1 MTPFGNKYSLDTKI
15 FALGVLLPEGKN
27 FYKGLTFADNYT
39 IKILKEYASLLFL
52 RGACGEILIGLMDLW
67 EKEVINMD
75 VNTMVNVSTNLST
88 LNVKQGSAGAAAGAA
103 KPAEAA
109 PGAQAPA
116 DAYSVNVTD
125 AAKSHGEAVKG
136 LSAEQIDIL
145 QQGIDNSYKMM
156 ISVLTENNAKLQ
168 GWLDEG
174 IGKLAF
180 GDMQI
185 DSSKFGLPAVGTTPE
200 EAAEAVGEGGE
211 YSVDAVAGRI
221 FDMAKAIAGN
231 DPEKLK
237 AMQDAVEEGFKQA
250 GLAWKET
257 MGTDKMPQITQ
268 DTKDEINKRFDD
280 FYAQLTGKAAEE
292 GKSE

>member
-1 MTPFGNKYSLDTKI
+1 
-15 FALGVLLPEGKN
+15 
-27 FYKGLTFADNYT
+27 
-39 IKILKEYASLLFL
+39 
-52 RGACGEILIGLMDLW
+52 
-67 EKEVINMD
+67 MD
-75 VNTMVNVSTNLST
+75 VNTMVNVSTSLST
-88 LNVKQGSAGAAAGAA
+88 LNVKQGNGSAAAAP
-103 KPAEAA
+103 KAEAQT
-109 PGAQAPA
+109 GAQAPA
-116 DAYSVNVTD
+116 DAYQVDVTD

-136 LSAEQIDIL
+136 LTAEQIDIL
-145 QQGIDNSYKMM
+145 QQGIDNAYKMM

-185 DSSKFGLPAVGTTPE
+185 DSSQFGLPAVGTTPE
-200 EAAEAVGEGGE
+200 EAEKAVGEGGD

-221 FDMAKAIAGN
+221 FDMAKAIAGD

-250 GLAWKET
+250 GLAWKDT

-268 DTKDEINKRFDD
+268 DTHDEINKRFDEL
-280 FYAQLTGKAAEE
+280 YAKLTGAADE

>member
-1 MTPFGNKYSLDTKI
+1 
-15 FALGVLLPEGKN
+15 
-27 FYKGLTFADNYT
+27 
-39 IKILKEYASLLFL
+39 
-52 RGACGEILIGLMDLW
+52 
-67 EKEVINMD
+67 MD

-88 LNVKQGSAGAAAGAA
+88 LNVKQGSSGAAAGMKAV
-103 KPAEAA
+103 ETQQET
-109 PGAQAPA
+109 QAPA
-116 DAYSVNVTD
+116 GAYEVNVSD
-125 AAKSHGEAVKG
+125 AAKNHGEAVKG
-136 LSAEQIDIL
+136 LTAEQIDIL

-180 GDMQI
+180 GDLQI

-200 EAAEAVGEGGE
+200 EAAAAVAEGGE
-211 YSVDAVAGRI
+211 YSVDAVADRI
-221 FDMAKAIAGN
+221 FEMAKAIAGD

-237 AMQDAVEEGFKQA
+237 EMQDAVEEGFKQA
-250 GLAWKET
+250 GVAWKDT

-268 DTKDEINKRFDD
+268 DTHDAITKRFDEL
-280 FYAQLTGKAAEE
+280 YAKLTGTAEDE

>member
-1 MTPFGNKYSLDTKI
+1 
-15 FALGVLLPEGKN
+15 
-27 FYKGLTFADNYT
+27 
-39 IKILKEYASLLFL
+39 
-52 RGACGEILIGLMDLW
+52 
-67 EKEVINMD
+67 MD
-75 VNTMVNVSTNLST
+75 VNTMVNVSTSLST
-88 LNVKQGSAGAAAGAA
+88 LNVKQGNGSGAAAP
-103 KPAEAA
+103 KAEAQT
-109 PGAQAPA
+109 GAQAPA
-116 DAYSVNVTD
+116 DAYQVDVTD

-156 ISVLTENNAKLQ
+156 ISVLTENNVKLQ

-185 DSSKFGLPAVGTTPE
+185 DSSQFGLPAVGTTPE
-200 EAAEAVGEGGE
+200 EAEKAVGEGGD

-221 FDMAKAIAGN
+221 FDMAKAIAGD

-237 AMQDAVEEGFKQA
+237 AMQEAVEEGFKQA
-250 GLAWKET
+250 GLAWKDT

-268 DTKDEINKRFDD
+268 DTHDEITKRFDEL
-280 FYAQLTGKAAEE
+280 YAKLTGAAEE

>member
-1 MTPFGNKYSLDTKI
+1 
-15 FALGVLLPEGKN
+15 
-27 FYKGLTFADNYT
+27 
-39 IKILKEYASLLFL
+39 
-52 RGACGEILIGLMDLW
+52 
-67 EKEVINMD
+67 
-75 VNTMVNVSTNLST
+75 MVNVSTSLST
-88 LNVKQGSAGAAAGAA
+88 LNVKQGNGSAVAAAP
-103 KPAEAA
+103 KAEAQT
-109 PGAQAPA
+109 GAQAPA
-116 DAYSVNVTD
+116 DAYQVDVTD

-136 LSAEQIDIL
+136 LTAEQIDIL

-180 GDMQI
+180 GDLQI

-200 EAAEAVGEGGE
+200 EAAAAVAEGGD
-211 YSVDAVAGRI
+211 YSVDAVADRI
-221 FDMAKAIAGN
+221 FEMAKAIAGG

-237 AMQDAVEEGFKQA
+237 EMQDAVEEGFKQA
-250 GLAWKET
+250 GVAWKDT

-268 DTKDEINKRFDD
+268 DTHDAITKRFDEL
-280 FYAQLTGKAAEE
+280 YAELTGKAAEE

>member
-1 MTPFGNKYSLDTKI
+1 
-15 FALGVLLPEGKN
+15 
-27 FYKGLTFADNYT
+27 
-39 IKILKEYASLLFL
+39 
-52 RGACGEILIGLMDLW
+52 
-67 EKEVINMD
+67 MD

-88 LNVKQGSAGAAAGAA
+88 LNVKQGSNGAAAGMKAVETQQETQAA
-103 KPAEAA
+103 A
-109 PGAQAPA
+109 GA
-116 DAYSVNVTD
+116 YEVNVSD
-125 AAKSHGEAVKG
+125 AAKNHGEAVKG
-136 LSAEQIDIL
+136 LTAEQIDIL

-180 GDMQI
+180 GDLQI

-200 EAAEAVGEGGE
+200 EAAAAVAEGGE
-211 YSVDAVAGRI
+211 YSVDAVADRI
-221 FDMAKAIAGN
+221 FDMAKAIAGD

-250 GLAWKET
+250 GVAWKDT

-268 DTKDEINKRFDD
+268 DTHDEITKRFDEL
-280 FYAQLTGKAAEE
+280 YAKLTGTSAE

>member
-1 MTPFGNKYSLDTKI
+1 
-15 FALGVLLPEGKN
+15 
-27 FYKGLTFADNYT
+27 
-39 IKILKEYASLLFL
+39 
-52 RGACGEILIGLMDLW
+52 
-67 EKEVINMD
+67 MD
-75 VNTMVNVSTNLST
+75 VNTMVNVSTSLST
-88 LNVKQGSAGAAAGAA
+88 LNVRQGNGSVAAAP
-103 KPAEAA
+103 KAEAQT
-109 PGAQAPA
+109 GAQAPA
-116 DAYSVNVTD
+116 DAYQVDVTD

-136 LSAEQIDIL
+136 LTAEQIDIL

-185 DSSKFGLPAVGTTPE
+185 DSSQFGLPAVGTTPE
-200 EAAEAVGEGGE
+200 EAEKAVGEGGD

-221 FDMAKAIAGN
+221 FDMAKAIAGD

-250 GLAWKET
+250 GLAWKDT

-268 DTKDEINKRFDD
+268 DTHDEINKRFDEL
-280 FYAQLTGKAAEE
+280 YAKLTGAAAE

>member
-1 MTPFGNKYSLDTKI
+1 
-15 FALGVLLPEGKN
+15 
-27 FYKGLTFADNYT
+27 
-39 IKILKEYASLLFL
+39 
-52 RGACGEILIGLMDLW
+52 
-67 EKEVINMD
+67 MD
-75 VNTMVNVSTNLST
+75 VNTMVNVSTSLST
-88 LNVKQGSAGAAAGAA
+88 LNVKQGNGSAAAAP
-103 KPAEAA
+103 KVEAQT
-109 PGAQAPA
+109 GAQAPA
-116 DAYSVNVTD
+116 DAYQVDVTD

-136 LSAEQIDIL
+136 LTAEQIDIL

-185 DSSKFGLPAVGTTPE
+185 DSSQFGLPAVGTTPE
-200 EAAEAVGEGGE
+200 EAEKAVGEGGD

-221 FDMAKAIAGN
+221 FDMAKAIAGD

-250 GLAWKET
+250 GLAWKDT

-268 DTKDEINKRFDD
+268 DTHDEINKRFDEL
-280 FYAQLTGKAAEE
+280 YAKLTGAAAE

>member
-1 MTPFGNKYSLDTKI
+1 
-15 FALGVLLPEGKN
+15 
-27 FYKGLTFADNYT
+27 
-39 IKILKEYASLLFL
+39 
-52 RGACGEILIGLMDLW
+52 
-67 EKEVINMD
+67 MD
-75 VNTMVNVSTNLST
+75 VNTMVNVSTSLST
-88 LNVKQGSAGAAAGAA
+88 LNVKQGNGSAAAAP
-103 KPAEAA
+103 KAEAQT
-109 PGAQAPA
+109 GAQAPA
-116 DAYSVNVTD
+116 DAYQVDVTD

-136 LSAEQIDIL
+136 LTAEQIDIL

-156 ISVLTENNAKLQ
+156 MSVLTENNAKLQ

-185 DSSKFGLPAVGTTPE
+185 DSSQFGLPAVGTTPE
-200 EAAEAVGEGGE
+200 EAEKAVGEGGD

-221 FDMAKAIAGN
+221 FDMAKAIAGD

-250 GLAWKET
+250 GLAWKDT

-268 DTKDEINKRFDD
+268 DTHDEINKRFDEL
-280 FYAQLTGKAAEE
+280 YAKLTGAAAE

>member
-1 MTPFGNKYSLDTKI
+1 
-15 FALGVLLPEGKN
+15 
-27 FYKGLTFADNYT
+27 
-39 IKILKEYASLLFL
+39 
-52 RGACGEILIGLMDLW
+52 
-67 EKEVINMD
+67 MD
-75 VNTMVNVSTNLST
+75 VNTMVNVSTSLST
-88 LNVKQGSAGAAAGAA
+88 LNVKQGNGSVAAAS
-103 KPAEAA
+103 KAEAQT
-109 PGAQAPA
+109 GAQAPA
-116 DAYSVNVTD
+116 DAYQVDVTD

-136 LSAEQIDIL
+136 LTAEQIDIL

-185 DSSKFGLPAVGTTPE
+185 DSSQFGLPAVGTTPE
-200 EAAEAVGEGGE
+200 EAEKAVGEGGD

-221 FDMAKAIAGN
+221 FDMAKAIAGD

-250 GLAWKET
+250 GLAWKDT

-268 DTKDEINKRFDD
+268 DTHDEINKRFDEL
-280 FYAQLTGKAAEE
+280 YAKLTGAAAE

>member
-1 MTPFGNKYSLDTKI
+1 
-15 FALGVLLPEGKN
+15 
-27 FYKGLTFADNYT
+27 
-39 IKILKEYASLLFL
+39 
-52 RGACGEILIGLMDLW
+52 
-67 EKEVINMD
+67 MD

-109 PGAQAPA
+109 SGTQAPAA

-136 LSAEQIDIL
+136 QTAEQIDIL

-185 DSSKFGLPAVGTTPE
+185 DSSTFGLPAVGTTPE
-200 EAAEAVGEGGE
+200 EAAKAVGEGGE

>member
-1 MTPFGNKYSLDTKI
+1 
-15 FALGVLLPEGKN
+15 
-27 FYKGLTFADNYT
+27 
-39 IKILKEYASLLFL
+39 
-52 RGACGEILIGLMDLW
+52 
-67 EKEVINMD
+67 MD
-75 VNTMVNVSTNLST
+75 VNTMVNVSTSLST
-88 LNVKQGSAGAAAGAA
+88 LSVKQGNGSAAAAP
-103 KPAEAA
+103 KAEAQT
-109 PGAQAPA
+109 GAQAPA
-116 DAYSVNVTD
+116 DAYQVDVTD

-136 LSAEQIDIL
+136 LTAEQIDIL

-185 DSSKFGLPAVGTTPE
+185 DSSQFGLPAVGTTPE
-200 EAAEAVGEGGE
+200 EAEKAVGEGGD

-221 FDMAKAIAGN
+221 FDMAKAIAGD

-250 GLAWKET
+250 GLAWKDT

-268 DTKDEINKRFDD
+268 DTHDEINKRFDEL
-280 FYAQLTGKAAEE
+280 YAKLTGAAAE

>member
-1 MTPFGNKYSLDTKI
+1 
-15 FALGVLLPEGKN
+15 
-27 FYKGLTFADNYT
+27 
-39 IKILKEYASLLFL
+39 
-52 RGACGEILIGLMDLW
+52 
-67 EKEVINMD
+67 MD

-109 PGAQAPA
+109 SGAQAPAA

-136 LSAEQIDIL
+136 LTAEQIDIL

-250 GLAWKET
+250 GLAWKDT
-257 MGTDKMPQITQ
+257 MGTDEMPQITQ
-268 DTKDEINKRFDD
+268 DTHNEITKRFDD
-280 FYAQLTGKAAEE
+280 LYAQLTGKAAEE

>member
-1 MTPFGNKYSLDTKI
+1 
-15 FALGVLLPEGKN
+15 
-27 FYKGLTFADNYT
+27 
-39 IKILKEYASLLFL
+39 
-52 RGACGEILIGLMDLW
+52 
-67 EKEVINMD
+67 MD

>member
-1 MTPFGNKYSLDTKI
+1 
-15 FALGVLLPEGKN
+15 
-27 FYKGLTFADNYT
+27 
-39 IKILKEYASLLFL
+39 
-52 RGACGEILIGLMDLW
+52 
-67 EKEVINMD
+67 MD
-75 VNTMVNVSTNLST
+75 VNTMVNVSTSLST
-88 LNVKQGSAGAAAGAA
+88 LNVKQGNGSAAAAP
-103 KPAEAA
+103 KAEAQT
-109 PGAQAPA
+109 GAQAPA
-116 DAYSVNVTD
+116 DAYQVDVTD

-136 LSAEQIDIL
+136 LTAEQIDIL

-185 DSSKFGLPAVGTTPE
+185 DSSQFGLPAVGTTPE
-200 EAAEAVGEGGE
+200 EAEKAVGEGGD

-221 FDMAKAIAGN
+221 FDMAKAIAGD

-250 GLAWKET
+250 GLAWKDT
-257 MGTDKMPQITQ
+257 MGTDEMPQITQ
-268 DTKDEINKRFDD
+268 DTHDEINKRFDEL
-280 FYAQLTGKAAEE
+280 YAKLTGAAAE

>member
-1 MTPFGNKYSLDTKI
+1 
-15 FALGVLLPEGKN
+15 
-27 FYKGLTFADNYT
+27 
-39 IKILKEYASLLFL
+39 
-52 RGACGEILIGLMDLW
+52 
-67 EKEVINMD
+67 MD
-75 VNTMVNVSTNLST
+75 VNTMVNVSTSLST
-88 LNVKQGSAGAAAGAA
+88 LNVKQGNGSAAAAP
-103 KPAEAA
+103 KAEAQT
-109 PGAQAPA
+109 GAQAPA
-116 DAYSVNVTD
+116 DAYQVDVTD

-136 LSAEQIDIL
+136 LTAEQIDIL

-185 DSSKFGLPAVGTTPE
+185 DSSQFGLPAVGTTPE
-200 EAAEAVGEGGE
+200 EAEKAVGEGGD

-221 FDMAKAIAGN
+221 FDMAKAIAGD

-237 AMQDAVEEGFKQA
+237 AMQEAVEEGFKQA
-250 GLAWKET
+250 GLAWKDT

-268 DTKDEINKRFDD
+268 DTHDEINKRFDEL
-280 FYAQLTGKAAEE
+280 YAKLTGAADE

>member
-1 MTPFGNKYSLDTKI
+1 
-15 FALGVLLPEGKN
+15 
-27 FYKGLTFADNYT
+27 
-39 IKILKEYASLLFL
+39 
-52 RGACGEILIGLMDLW
+52 
-67 EKEVINMD
+67 MD
-75 VNTMVNVSTNLST
+75 VNTMVNVSTSLST
-88 LNVKQGSAGAAAGAA
+88 LNVKQGNGSAAAAP
-103 KPAEAA
+103 KAEAQT
-109 PGAQAPA
+109 GAQAPA
-116 DAYSVNVTD
+116 DAYQVDVTD

-136 LSAEQIDIL
+136 LTAEQIDIL

-250 GLAWKET
+250 GLAWKDT
-257 MGTDKMPQITQ
+257 MGTDEMPQITQ
-268 DTKDEINKRFDD
+268 DTHNEITKRFDD
-280 FYAQLTGKAAEE
+280 LYAQLTGKAAEE

>member
-1 MTPFGNKYSLDTKI
+1 
-15 FALGVLLPEGKN
+15 
-27 FYKGLTFADNYT
+27 
-39 IKILKEYASLLFL
+39 
-52 RGACGEILIGLMDLW
+52 
-67 EKEVINMD
+67 MD
-75 VNTMVNVSTNLST
+75 VNTMVNVSTSLST
-88 LNVKQGSAGAAAGAA
+88 LNVKQGNGSAAAAP
-103 KPAEAA
+103 KAEAQT
-109 PGAQAPA
+109 GAQAPA
-116 DAYSVNVTD
+116 DAYQVDVTD

-136 LSAEQIDIL
+136 LTAEQIDIL

-185 DSSKFGLPAVGTTPE
+185 DSSQFGLPAVGTTPE
-200 EAAEAVGEGGE
+200 EAEKAVGEGGD

-221 FDMAKAIAGN
+221 FDMAKAIAGD

-250 GLAWKET
+250 GLAWKDT

-268 DTKDEINKRFDD
+268 DTHDEINKRFDEL
-280 FYAQLTGKAAEE
+280 YAKLTGAADE

>member
-1 MTPFGNKYSLDTKI
+1 
-15 FALGVLLPEGKN
+15 
-27 FYKGLTFADNYT
+27 
-39 IKILKEYASLLFL
+39 
-52 RGACGEILIGLMDLW
+52 
-67 EKEVINMD
+67 
-75 VNTMVNVSTNLST
+75 MVNVSTNLST
-88 LNVKQGSAGAAAGAA
+88 LNVRQGNSGAAAAAKAAEPQAEAQASAGAY
-103 KPAEAA
+103 E
-109 PGAQAPA
+109 
-116 DAYSVNVTD
+116 VNVTD

-136 LSAEQIDIL
+136 LTAEQIDIL

-180 GDMQI
+180 GDLQI

-200 EAAEAVGEGGE
+200 EAAAAVAEGGD
-211 YSVDAVAGRI
+211 YSVDAVADRI
-221 FDMAKAIAGN
+221 FEMAKAIAGG

-237 AMQDAVEEGFKQA
+237 EMQDAVEEGFKQA
-250 GLAWKET
+250 GVAWKDT

-268 DTKDEINKRFDD
+268 DTHDAITKRFDEL
-280 FYAQLTGKAAEE
+280 YAELTGKAAEE

>member
-1 MTPFGNKYSLDTKI
+1 
-15 FALGVLLPEGKN
+15 
-27 FYKGLTFADNYT
+27 
-39 IKILKEYASLLFL
+39 
-52 RGACGEILIGLMDLW
+52 
-67 EKEVINMD
+67 MD
-75 VNTMVNVSTNLST
+75 VNTMVSVSTSLST
-88 LNVKQGSAGAAAGAA
+88 LNVKQGNGSAAAAP
-103 KPAEAA
+103 KAEAQT
-109 PGAQAPA
+109 GAQAPA
-116 DAYSVNVTD
+116 DAYQVDVTD

-136 LSAEQIDIL
+136 LTAEQIDIL

-185 DSSKFGLPAVGTTPE
+185 DSSQFGLPAVGTTPE
-200 EAAEAVGEGGE
+200 EAEKAVGEGGD

-221 FDMAKAIAGN
+221 FDMAKAIAGD

-250 GLAWKET
+250 GLAWKDT

-268 DTKDEINKRFDD
+268 DTHDEINKRFDEL
-280 FYAQLTGKAAEE
+280 YAKLTGAAAE

>member
-1 MTPFGNKYSLDTKI
+1 
-15 FALGVLLPEGKN
+15 
-27 FYKGLTFADNYT
+27 
-39 IKILKEYASLLFL
+39 
-52 RGACGEILIGLMDLW
+52 
-67 EKEVINMD
+67 MD

-88 LNVKQGSAGAAAGAA
+88 LNVKQGSNGAAAGMKAVETQQETQAA
-103 KPAEAA
+103 A
-109 PGAQAPA
+109 GA
-116 DAYSVNVTD
+116 YEVNVSD
-125 AAKSHGEAVKG
+125 AAKNHGEAVKG
-136 LSAEQIDIL
+136 LTAEQIDIL

-180 GDMQI
+180 GDLQI

-200 EAAEAVGEGGE
+200 EAAAAVAEGGE
-211 YSVDAVAGRI
+211 YSVDAVADRI
-221 FDMAKAIAGN
+221 FDMAKAIAGD

-237 AMQDAVEEGFKQA
+237 EMQDAVEEGFKQA
-250 GLAWKET
+250 GVAWKDT

-268 DTKDEINKRFDD
+268 DTHDAITKRFDEL
-280 FYAQLTGKAAEE
+280 YAKLTGTSAE

>member
-1 MTPFGNKYSLDTKI
+1 
-15 FALGVLLPEGKN
+15 
-27 FYKGLTFADNYT
+27 
-39 IKILKEYASLLFL
+39 
-52 RGACGEILIGLMDLW
+52 
-67 EKEVINMD
+67 MD
-75 VNTMVNVSTNLST
+75 VNTMVNVSTSLST
-88 LNVKQGSAGAAAGAA
+88 LNVKQGNGSAAAAP
-103 KPAEAA
+103 KAEAQT
-109 PGAQAPA
+109 GAQAPA
-116 DAYSVNVTD
+116 DAYQVDVTD

-136 LSAEQIDIL
+136 LTAEQIDIL

-185 DSSKFGLPAVGTTPE
+185 DSSQFGLPAVGTTPE
-200 EAAEAVGEGGE
+200 EAEKAVGEGGD

-221 FDMAKAIAGN
+221 FDMAKAIAGD

-250 GLAWKET
+250 GLAWKDT

-268 DTKDEINKRFDD
+268 DTHDEINKRFDEL
-280 FYAQLTGKAAEE
+280 YAKLTGAAAE

>member
-1 MTPFGNKYSLDTKI
+1 
-15 FALGVLLPEGKN
+15 
-27 FYKGLTFADNYT
+27 
-39 IKILKEYASLLFL
+39 
-52 RGACGEILIGLMDLW
+52 
-67 EKEVINMD
+67 
-75 VNTMVNVSTNLST
+75 
-88 LNVKQGSAGAAAGAA
+88 
-103 KPAEAA
+103 
-109 PGAQAPA
+109 
-116 DAYSVNVTD
+116 VNVTD
-125 AAKSHGEAVKG
+125 AAQNHGEAVKG
-136 LSAEQIDIL
+136 LSAEQVDIL

-250 GLAWKET
+250 GLAWKDT
-257 MGTDKMPQITQ
+257 MGTDEMPQITQ
-268 DTKDEINKRFDD
+268 DTHNEITKRFDD
-280 FYAQLTGKAAEE
+280 LYAQLTGKAAEE

>member
-1 MTPFGNKYSLDTKI
+1 
-15 FALGVLLPEGKN
+15 
-27 FYKGLTFADNYT
+27 
-39 IKILKEYASLLFL
+39 
-52 RGACGEILIGLMDLW
+52 
-67 EKEVINMD
+67 MD
-75 VNTMVNVSTNLST
+75 VNTMVNVSTNMST
-88 LNVKQGSAGAAAGAA
+88 LNVKQGNTGAAAAAKAAEPQAGAAA
-103 KPAEAA
+103 PA
-109 PGAQAPA
+109 A
-116 DAYSVNVTD
+116 DAYQVNVTD

-136 LSAEQIDIL
+136 LTAEQIDIL

-180 GDMQI
+180 GDLQI
-185 DSSKFGLPAVGTTPE
+185 DSSKFALPPVGTTPE
-200 EAAEAVGEGGE
+200 EAEKAVGEGGD

-221 FDMAKAIAGN
+221 FDMAKAIAGD

-257 MGTDKMPQITQ
+257 LGTDKMPQITQ
-268 DTKDEINKRFDD
+268 DTHAEITKRFDD
-280 FYAQLTGKAAEE
+280 LYAQLTGKAADE

>member
-1 MTPFGNKYSLDTKI
+1 
-15 FALGVLLPEGKN
+15 
-27 FYKGLTFADNYT
+27 
-39 IKILKEYASLLFL
+39 
-52 RGACGEILIGLMDLW
+52 
-67 EKEVINMD
+67 MD

-88 LNVKQGSAGAAAGAA
+88 LNVRQGNSGAAAAAKAAEPQAEAQASAGAY
-103 KPAEAA
+103 E
-109 PGAQAPA
+109 
-116 DAYSVNVTD
+116 VNVTD

-136 LSAEQIDIL
+136 LTAEQIDIL

-180 GDMQI
+180 GDLQI

-200 EAAEAVGEGGE
+200 EAAAAVAEGGD
-211 YSVDAVAGRI
+211 YSVDAVADRI
-221 FDMAKAIAGN
+221 FEMAKAIAGG

-237 AMQDAVEEGFKQA
+237 EMQDAVEEGFKQA
-250 GLAWKET
+250 GVAWKDT

-268 DTKDEINKRFDD
+268 DTHDAITKRFDEL
-280 FYAQLTGKAAEE
+280 YAELTGKAAEE